1 MNINLNGVKAMYN
14 SAIDMLVSSSGFAQ
28 PCVFVYEQGGV
39 KCPNCGYDPLSKRS
53 NGVYNGSGI
62 MPFPYGQLCPVCAG
76 EGKTTTTKEET
87 VQLTLVFNQKDF
99 MQIGSVSTAVG
110 NMQSISTIASYPKI
124 KSADY
129 VIPSGNG
136 ISDYRQNSYTRMS
149 EPEFVSLG
157 DNRYIVTNWQRGGAE

>member
-1 MNINLNGVKAMYN
+1 
-14 SAIDMLVSSSGFAQ
+14 
-28 PCVFVYEQGGV
+28 
-39 KCPNCGYDPLSKRS
+39 
-53 NGVYNGSGI
+53 
-62 MPFPYGQLCPVCAG
+62 MPFAYGQMCPICAG
-76 EGKTTTTKEET
+76 EGKTTLSKSET

-99 MQIGSVSTAVG
+99 MQIGSVSAPVG

-124 KSADY
+124 KSVDY
-129 VIPSGNG
+129 VIPSGNN